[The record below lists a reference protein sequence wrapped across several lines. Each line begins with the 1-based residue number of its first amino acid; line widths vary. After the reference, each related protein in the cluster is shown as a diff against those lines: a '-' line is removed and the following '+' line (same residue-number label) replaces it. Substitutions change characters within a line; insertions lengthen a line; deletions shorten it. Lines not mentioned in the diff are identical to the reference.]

1 MFRQHFSMKIL
12 TLDEISIS
20 FGNREILKDVSL
32 SADTGT
38 IISITGKTGSG
49 KTTLLGIIAGMLKP
63 KSGSVTY
70 RGHDIF
76 RWGDFKRSRYR
87 NRNIG
92 FVYQSFNLLPHLT
105 ASQNILYPALI
116 NHRMRDVSVRLKYL
130 VEYLELQECGNRF
143 PAALS
148 GGEKQRV
155 ALARAIINSP
165 EIVLADEPTG
175 NLDERTVRRIFDL
188 FEYLRE
194 EGMIVLVATH
204 DRHIIRNA
212 DSRFHLEEG
221 RLIRKR

>member
-1 MFRQHFSMKIL
+1 MKIL

>member
-1 MFRQHFSMKIL
+1 MKIL

-20 FGNREILKDVSL
+20 FGTREILKNVSL
-32 SADTGT
+32 SADTGS
-38 IISITGKTGSG
+38 IIAITGKTGSG

-63 KSGSVTY
+63 KSGSVAY
-70 RGHDIF
+70 RGYDIF
-76 RWGDFKRSRYR
+76 RWSDFKRSRYR

-105 ASQNILYPALI
+105 ASQNIAYPALI
-116 NHRMRDVSVRLKYL
+116 NHKMRDISSHLKYL
-130 VEYLELQECGNRF
+130 VEYLELQECIDQL

-165 EIVLADEPTG
+165 DIVLADEPTG
-175 NLDERTVRRIFDL
+175 NLDERTVKRIFAL
-188 FEYLRE
+188 FQDLRE
-194 EGMIVLVATH
+194 KGMLVLVATH